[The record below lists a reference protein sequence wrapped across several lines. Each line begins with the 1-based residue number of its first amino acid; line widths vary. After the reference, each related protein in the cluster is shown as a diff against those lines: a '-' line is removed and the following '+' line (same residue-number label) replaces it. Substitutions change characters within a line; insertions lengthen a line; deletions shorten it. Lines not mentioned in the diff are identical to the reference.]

1 MALIFP
7 HFLCFSVF
15 TGEHVAI
22 FVVVVNIRDIDKPCF
37 LLLDAAL
44 DL

>member
-22 FVVVVNIRDIDKPCF
+22 FVVVNIRDIDKPCF